1 MKNCMRVAAALVA
14 SLVLTPAWAQSRLID
29 FAGYQ
34 WTVKSSGDD
43 VAGPG
48 PNHFSDSS
56 QNVWVDSKGK
66 LHLKITQDGN
76 GNWQCAEVYL
86 NQSLGYGTYQFKLAT
101 DLGDIDPN
109 IVLGLFTYDVS
120 PAQHYREIDI
130 EFAKWSVV
138 DNPNNVQYT
147 VQPPRDGTYY
157 EWPLATGYA
166 KTTHQFKWAAKKVVF
181 NSKAGDVTLAQWSE
195 TRANS
200 IPTPGN
206 EVVHLNL
213 WLNQG
218 QPPMNALPLEV
229 VISGFSFTAP

>member
-1 MKNCMRVAAALVA
+1 MKKCVLAATAL
-14 SLVLTPAWAQSRLID
+14 LTGLLLAPAWAAPRMIE

-34 WTVKSSGDD
+34 WTVKDSGSD
-43 VAGPG
+43 VVGPG

-56 QNVWVDSKGK
+56 KSVWVDSKGR
-66 LHLKITQDGN
+66 LHLKIRQDGD

-86 NQSLGYGTYQFKLAT
+86 QQSLGYGTYQFKLAT

-130 EFAKWSVV
+130 EFARWSVV

-147 VQPPRDGTYY
+147 VQPPRSGTYY

-166 KTTHQFKWAAKKVVF
+166 KTTHQFKWAAKKVAF
-181 NSKAGDVTLAQWSE
+181 KSKADDVVLAQWDE

-206 EVVHLNL
+206 EMVHLNL

-229 VISGFSFTAP
+229 IVSGFSYTAP